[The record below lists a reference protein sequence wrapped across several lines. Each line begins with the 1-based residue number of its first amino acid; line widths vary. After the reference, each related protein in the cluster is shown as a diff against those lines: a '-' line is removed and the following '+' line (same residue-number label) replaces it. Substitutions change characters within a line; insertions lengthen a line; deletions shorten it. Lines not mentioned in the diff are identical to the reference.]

1 MTSPLPHSRPWPLM
15 RALILGPGPAL
26 LALAACAPA
35 PDSSFDQE
43 AGIELSSNGF
53 GNATM
58 NNVLVHSQQRD
69 ATVALSQRFADTV
82 PTTINF
88 AFNSAQ
94 LDAEAR
100 RTLDRQADFINQF
113 PEVRFAV
120 FGHTDLVG
128 SNDYNYRLGLRR
140 AEAAVA
146 YLVSRGVSRARLEA
160 LVSQG
165 ETMPII
171 ATQSPERAN
180 RRTVTDVRGF
190 VEEHPG
196 QLNGK
201 YAAIIF
207 RDYIT
212 SATPPQQLG
221 GITGQE
227 LATGS

>member
-1 MTSPLPHSRPWPLM
+1 M
-15 RALILGPGPAL
+15 RRLLIGTIPAL
-26 LALAACAPA
+26 LALSACAPQ
-35 PDSSFDQE
+35 SSYFRE
-43 AGIELSSNGF
+43 AGMPLNDGGY
-53 GNATM
+53 GNSTM
-58 NNVLVHSQQRD
+58 NNVLVQSEQRD
-69 ATVALSQRFADTV
+69 AMVALSSRFAASV

-88 AFNSAQ
+88 AFNSAE
-94 LDAEAR
+94 LDAQAR
-100 RTLDRQADFINQF
+100 AILDQQASFINQF

-120 FGHTDLVG
+120 YGHTDLVG

-140 AEAAVA
+140 AQAAVA
-146 YLVSRGVSRARLEA
+146 YLASRGVSQSRLEA

-190 VEEHPG
+190 VESRPG
-196 QLNGK
+196 ELNGK

-207 RDYIT
+207 RDYVT

-221 GITGQE
+221 GITGAE